1 VRLDKPFF
9 HLSFTKLLFGLRAR
23 KRKCKKMAEYSSAL
37 LAAMDDS
44 TIPSSVIVT
53 ARLSYASD
61 FSKLER

>member
-1 VRLDKPFF
+1 
-9 HLSFTKLLFGLRAR
+9 
-23 KRKCKKMAEYSSAL
+23 MAEYLSAL